1 MRGSVL
7 DKVTWKGNSKK
18 MYETILGVVP
28 SIFKSTVKHQV
39 EDWLIANKVEIITEE
54 LVLKMFKEKAPKNI
68 WQKVNPQLEGMKTQR
83 EDL

>member
-1 MRGSVL
+1 MSGSVL
-7 DKVTWKGNSKK
+7 DKVKWKGNSKK

-39 EDWLIANKVEIITEE
+39 EDWVIENKVEIVTEE

-68 WQKVNPQLEGMKTQR
+68 WLKVSPKLEGMKTER
-83 EDL
+83 ENP